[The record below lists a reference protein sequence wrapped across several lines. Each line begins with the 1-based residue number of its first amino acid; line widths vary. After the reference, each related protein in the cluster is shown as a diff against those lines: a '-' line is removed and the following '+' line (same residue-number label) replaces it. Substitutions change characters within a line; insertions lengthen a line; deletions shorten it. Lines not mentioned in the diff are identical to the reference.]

1 MILLIVALV
10 VLIGV
15 GLVVVLY
22 FLNRDKNESVKTYK
36 KLRKEKA
43 DSEVRLLRNLKGNI
57 NSKMSDDVIKNIMG
71 SRNTILENAL
81 KDDFIEADICRKFR
95 KDY

>member
-22 FLNRDKNESVKTYK
+22 FLNKDKNESVKTYK

-81 KDDFIEADICRKFR
+81 KDDLDNVDISKRLRK
-95 KDY
+95 

>member
-81 KDDFIEADICRKFR
+81 KDDLDNVDISKRLRK
-95 KDY
+95 

>member
-10 VLIGV
+10 VLIGA

-22 FLNRDKNESVKTYK
+22 FLNRDKSESVKTYK

-43 DSEVRLLRNLKGNI
+43 NSEVKLLKNLKGNI

-71 SRNTILENAL
+71 SRNTILEKAF
-81 KDDFIEADICRKFR
+81 KDDLDNVDISRRLRK
-95 KDY
+95 

>member
-81 KDDFIEADICRKFR
+81 KDDLDNVDISKRLR
-95 KDY
+95 E

>member
-43 DSEVRLLRNLKGNI
+43 DNEIRLLKNLKGNI

-81 KDDFIEADICRKFR
+81 KDDLDNVDISKRLRK
-95 KDY
+95 

>member
-43 DSEVRLLRNLKGNI
+43 NSEVKLLKNLKGNI

-71 SRNTILENAL
+71 SRNTILEDAL
-81 KDDFIEADICRKFR
+81 NDDLDNVDVSRRLRK
-95 KDY
+95 

>member
-81 KDDFIEADICRKFR
+81 KDDLDVDISKRLRK
-95 KDY
+95 

>member
-10 VLIGV
+10 VLIGA

-22 FLNRDKNESVKTYK
+22 FLNRDKSESVKTYK

-43 DSEVRLLRNLKGNI
+43 NSEVKLLKNLKGNI

-71 SRNTILENAL
+71 SRNTILEDAL
-81 KDDFIEADICRKFR
+81 NDDLDNVDVSRRLRK
-95 KDY
+95 

>member
-22 FLNRDKNESVKTYK
+22 LLNRDKNESVKTYK

-43 DSEVRLLRNLKGNI
+43 DNEIRLLKNLKGNI
-57 NSKMSDDVIKNIMG
+57 NSKMSDDIIKNIMG

-81 KDDFIEADICRKFR
+81 KDDLDNVDISKRLRK
-95 KDY
+95 

>member
-81 KDDFIEADICRKFR
+81 RDDLDNVDISKRLRK
-95 KDY
+95 